1 MGIMKTLRLLNI
13 YILVLMLPAISLAT
27 LGGAVKATSA
37 KLNNS
42 SVSEKVGAGEKF
54 SVYEY
59 QQNGN
64 TVKEFSSIEGVVF
77 AVSWQ
82 GISKPDLSALFGT
95 YFTEYKNAFEEVPK
109 QYGVKS
115 LNLKTTKMV
124 IRRGGRMRDQRGFV
138 YVPSL
143 VPDGVNVEEL
153 Q

>member
-13 YILVLMLPAISLAT
+13 YILVLMLPAISSAT
-27 LGGAVKATSA
+27 LGGSVKADATKISTSNI
-37 KLNNS
+37 LH
-42 SVSEKVGAGEKF
+42 KVGASDKF
-54 SVYEY
+54 SVHEY

-64 TVKEFSSIEGVVF
+64 TVKEFSSLEGVVF

-82 GISKPDLSALFGT
+82 GISKPDLNALFGS
-95 YFTEYKNAFEEVPK
+95 YFTEYKNAFENIPK

-115 LNLKTTKMV
+115 LTLKTTKMV

-143 VPDGVNVEEL
+143 VPEGVMVEEL

>member
-13 YILVLMLPAISLAT
+13 YILVLMLPGISSAT
-27 LGGAVKATSA
+27 LGGAVKADAA
-37 KLNNS
+37 KISNS
-42 SVSEKVGAGEKF
+42 NISQKAGAGDKF
-54 SVYEY
+54 SVHEY

-64 TVKEFSSIEGVVF
+64 TVKEFSSLEGVVF

-82 GISKPDLSALFGT
+82 GISKPDLNALFGT
-95 YFTEYKNAFEEVPK
+95 YFAEYKTAFEDVPK
-109 QYGVKS
+109 QYGVKT

-143 VPDGVNVEEL
+143 VPEGVIVEEL